1 MRVLLYLQEGR
12 YCPLHLLRSQPR
24 NSPQQTELVKAAS
37 SWKMWFLTTQENS
50 SKWYIKR
57 TKFNQVPKLSH
68 STVTTAF
75 KRCLLNLVQL
85 ITFLEFFLFG
95 DIVALFWSVGVGG
108 FDWLVAEAEALLLP
122 PLGDIGGKLV
132 ADGLLVF
139 RKLVLLLYWGIW
151 KLLKLKLTFWVMIMI
166 CN

>member
-1 MRVLLYLQEGR
+1 M
-12 YCPLHLLRSQPR
+12 
-24 NSPQQTELVKAAS
+24 
-37 SWKMWFLTTQENS
+37 
-50 SKWYIKR
+50 
-57 TKFNQVPKLSH
+57 
-68 STVTTAF
+68 TTAF

-166 CN
+166 CNSLWISLLAEAIITIFGCSYRFHIKNVHVVELKNRELSIQPNLKQANFRDKKIIFEWN